1 MEALKATMEK
11 DKAAESIHLVAMAIP
26 NCFTLALM
34 GKYRDRAREVDI
46 SVYRGSQSGEGDSL
60 NTQHLE
66 KESILF

>member
-1 MEALKATMEK
+1 
-11 DKAAESIHLVAMAIP
+11 MAIP

-34 GKYRDRAREVDI
+34 GKYRGRAREVDI
-46 SVYRGSQSGEGDSL
+46 SVYRGSQSGEGDGL